1 MSKNIEK
8 NYINNND
15 NEFKSIYEEDSI
27 NKDEYVIENYQ
38 SPKIIIISVIISIIY
53 NLLFAILLIVYNE
66 KTMPNN
72 CNKLKWCNRFVYIV
86 LFISTL
92 ITLFCGII
100 QIMHYKNSEKI
111 QDILK
116 KRTIYNFSVGTI
128 LLIILTTIYSI
139 TKDIKQCGSIRKIDL
154 ALIIFE
160 WIILFMT
167 CSCFWGITVYVLC
180 CKGKI
185 SSWDGSGD
193 VSEEDMKKY
202 I

>member
-1 MSKNIEK
+1 MSQKFEK
-8 NYINNND
+8 NYINKD
-15 NEFKSIYEEDSI
+15 NEIKLFYDEDSI

-38 SPKIIIISVIISIIY
+38 SPKIILISVIISVIY

-66 KTMPNN
+66 KSMPSN
-72 CNKLKWCNRFVYIV
+72 CNKLKWCNRFIYII
-86 LFISTL
+86 LFISSFITL
-92 ITLFCGII
+92 ICGII

-116 KRTIYNFSVGTI
+116 KRTIYNCSVGTI
-128 LLIILTTIYSI
+128 ILIILTSIYSI
-139 TKDIKQCGSIRKIDL
+139 TKDIRKCGIIRKVDL
-154 ALIIFE
+154 ALIILE

-185 SSWDGSGD
+185 SSWDGNGD

>member
-1 MSKNIEK
+1 MSQNIEK
-8 NYINNND
+8 NYINKD
-15 NEFKSIYEEDSI
+15 NEIKLFYDEDSI

-38 SPKIIIISVIISIIY
+38 SPKIILISVIISVIY

-66 KTMPNN
+66 KSMPSN

-92 ITLFCGII
+92 ITLICGII

-116 KRTIYNFSVGTI
+116 KRTIYNCSVGTI
-128 LLIILTTIYSI
+128 ILIILTSIYSI
-139 TKDIKQCGSIRKIDL
+139 TKDIRKCGIIRKVDL
-154 ALIIFE
+154 ALIILE

-185 SSWDGSGD
+185 SSWDGSGE